1 MRSSYTARAVRRGRW
16 WAIEVPEIPGVFS
29 QALRIDL
36 IEPMA
41 REAIALMLEV
51 PEDSFDVAVEPDLTS
66 LGDLKIL
73 IEDARR
79 QRESARIAQQQATQT
94 LRLAVSEIR
103 SRGYTTRDAG
113 ALLGLSVQRISQLER
128 SVS

>member
-1 MRSSYTARAVRRGRW
+1 
-16 WAIEVPEIPGVFS
+16 
-29 QALRIDL
+29 
-36 IEPMA
+36 
-41 REAIALMLEV
+41 MLEV

-66 LGDLKIL
+66 LGDLKTL

>member
-66 LGDLKIL
+66 LGDLKTL

>member
-29 QALRIDL
+29 QARRIDL
-36 IEPMA
+36 VEPMA

-79 QRESARIAQQQATQT
+79 QRDPRGSP
-94 LRLAVSEIR
+94 S
-103 SRGYTTRDAG
+103 SRRP
-113 ALLGLSVQRISQLER
+113 RR
-128 SVS
+128 